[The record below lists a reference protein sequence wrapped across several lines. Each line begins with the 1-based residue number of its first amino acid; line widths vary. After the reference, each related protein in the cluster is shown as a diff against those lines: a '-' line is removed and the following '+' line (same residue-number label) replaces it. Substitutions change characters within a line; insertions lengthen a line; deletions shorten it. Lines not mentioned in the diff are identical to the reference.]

1 MASKI
6 WFHYQYQHFE
16 SKRKISSSTPIL
28 HITFSVSY
36 IFPAAFYREMDT
48 HFCLGTLLSLL
59 RMRETSL
66 RCSSLF
72 YDGSGSYLL
81 TVFDHICSTL
91 LRVTLHTFLI
101 TSTLFFWGPNN
112 HQYKWK
118 NRAFVEVNLVHSYFL
133 PLFSLYAK
141 PTWQAIFISL
151 ATFSSFLNPVLP
163 TLIVHFMVKIECKSK
178 FKEFYYFFFN
188 WAAT

>member
-1 MASKI
+1 MKHLDGWYTWPQKWI
-6 WFHYQYQHFE
+6 HYQYQHFE
-16 SKRKISSSTPIL
+16 PKCKISSSTPIS

-101 TSTLFFWGPNN
+101 TSTLFFEGPKTISTNE
-112 HQYKWK
+112 K
-118 NRAFVEVNLVHSYFL
+118 NRAFVEVNFVHLYIRTFYLFFL
-133 PLFSLYAK
+133 YMQS
-141 PTWQAIFISL
+141 QRGRQ
-151 ATFSSFLNPVLP
+151 FSSVLQ
-163 TLIVHFMVKIECKSK
+163 LSAVS
-178 FKEFYYFFFN
+178 
-188 WAAT
+188 

>member
-1 MASKI
+1 
-6 WFHYQYQHFE
+6 
-16 SKRKISSSTPIL
+16 
-28 HITFSVSY
+28 
-36 IFPAAFYREMDT
+36 MDT

-81 TVFDHICSTL
+81 TVFDHICSIL

-101 TSTLFFWGPNN
+101 TSTLFFEGPTTINTN
-112 HQYKWK
+112 EKIC
-118 NRAFVEVNLVHSYFL
+118 RTFVEVNLVHSYFL

-163 TLIVHFMVKIECKSK
+163 TLIVN
-178 FKEFYYFFFN
+178 Y
-188 WAAT
+188 

>member
-1 MASKI
+1 MPYCLFARMKHLDGWYTWPQKWI
-6 WFHYQYQHFE
+6 HYQYQHFE
-16 SKRKISSSTPIL
+16 PKCKISSSTPIL

-36 IFPAAFYREMDT
+36 NFPATFHREMDT

-101 TSTLFFWGPNN
+101 TSTLFFWGPHN

-118 NRAFVEVNLVHSYFL
+118 E
-133 PLFSLYAK
+133 
-141 PTWQAIFISL
+141 
-151 ATFSSFLNPVLP
+151 
-163 TLIVHFMVKIECKSK
+163 
-178 FKEFYYFFFN
+178 
-188 WAAT
+188 

>member
-1 MASKI
+1 
-6 WFHYQYQHFE
+6 
-16 SKRKISSSTPIL
+16 
-28 HITFSVSY
+28 
-36 IFPAAFYREMDT
+36 MDT

-101 TSTLFFWGPNN
+101 TSTLFFEGSTN

-118 NRAFVEVNLVHSYFL
+118 KIGLLFVNLVHSHFL
-133 PLFSLYAK
+133 PPFSLYAK

-163 TLIVHFMVKIECKSK
+163 TIIIYCDK
-178 FKEFYYFFFN
+178 N
-188 WAAT
+188 WLNNQNSRMHSNWNMQF